1 MNTIKQYDTI
11 KRQFYMTLKHIYG
24 VLWLCLLTVPSH
36 AQSLV
41 PDSIQDV
48 IEKSGD
54 NKKSLLSLLEK
65 LR

>member
-1 MNTIKQYDTI
+1 
-11 KRQFYMTLKHIYG
+11 MTLKHIYG

-48 IEKSGD
+48 IEKAETTK
-54 NKKSLLSLLEK
+54 NLYSLC
-65 LR
+65 LRNIRITKRNFLPHVF